1 MVFHY
6 GSSEHDRILFG
17 SKVVYLV
24 GAVYSFFIG
33 LWSTV
38 DCRLEKKV
46 AYYLVVVD
54 LRAAA
59 AAAAVMDCGVL
70 LLYGGCAVLIL
81 HCC

>member
-59 AAAAVMDCGVL
+59 AAAVMDCGVL
-70 LLYGGCAVLIL
+70 LLYGGCVVLIL
-81 HCC
+81 RCC

>member
-1 MVFHY
+1 
-6 GSSEHDRILFG
+6 
-17 SKVVYLV
+17 
-24 GAVYSFFIG
+24 
-33 LWSTV
+33 
-38 DCRLEKKV
+38 LEKKV